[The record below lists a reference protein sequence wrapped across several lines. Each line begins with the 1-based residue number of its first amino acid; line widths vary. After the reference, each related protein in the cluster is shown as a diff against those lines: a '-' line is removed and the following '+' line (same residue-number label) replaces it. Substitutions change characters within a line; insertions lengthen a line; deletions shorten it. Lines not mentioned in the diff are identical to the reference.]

1 MYLSFDFVREYDAF
15 MHRSVNL
22 ISTVFAILAISGC
35 GNGVV
40 SDLPLV
46 VVDGAPAIPTY
57 DPGGVSID
65 VNGDIAALGA
75 KGSRLLV
82 GTSSTV
88 YGLGDVVGTL
98 EEVSVWSDDPSVAA
112 TTGAVHAVGRRST
125 NVLVAADNGIFHTSG
140 DKLLVSPA
148 SSNLASLGISSVAAE
163 SSASGERLWLATS
176 SGLYDLSNGTL
187 SKWTVEDEAG
197 TPTIVATSGHLVF
210 IAYGERLYELNSET
224 KEAGLVPHTFG
235 TIHGIAHGAEGTVY
249 VAADKGFFE
258 RGADGGYTQYTLSD
272 SAEPAKVYAAVF
284 DPKKG
289 MFGMTSA
296 GIVLAQAGKPPSGV
310 MPLPPSLSSATTIPL
325 AAADDI
331 GNIWIGA
338 GNKLEGLK
346 LGSTLTFDA
355 DVVPVFRSYCGSC
368 HIDGAQNSPLIK
380 FEDYET
386 VVALSAKINS
396 RISAGQMPPASATP
410 MPAEAFEILLRW
422 EASGRNR

>member
-1 MYLSFDFVREYDAF
+1 MNRCTNFLGVVIAV
-15 MHRSVNL
+15 MAL
-22 ISTVFAILAISGC
+22 GGC

-46 VVDGAPAIPTY
+46 VVDGAPTIPPY

-65 VNGDIAALGA
+65 VGDEITALGA

-82 GTSSTV
+82 GTKSTV

-98 EEVSVWSDDPSVAA
+98 EEVSVWSDDPSITAQ
-112 TTGAVHAVGRRST
+112 TGAVHAIGRRSA

-148 SSNLASLGISSVAAE
+148 SVELTALGITGLATENSP
-163 SSASGERLWLATS
+163 SGERMWFATS
-176 SGLYDLSNGTL
+176 SGLYELAGNAL

-197 TPTIVATSGHLVF
+197 APTAVATSDRLVF
-210 IAYGERLYELNSET
+210 VAYGDRLYELNVET
-224 KEAGLVPHTFG
+224 EEAGLVPHSFG
-235 TIHGIAHGAEGTVY
+235 TIHSLAHGAENTMY
-249 VAADKGFFE
+249 VAADKGLFE

-272 SAEPAKVYAAVF
+272 GAEPAVAYAAIF

-289 MFGMTSA
+289 MFGLTSA
-296 GIVLAQAGKPPSGV
+296 GIVLAEPGKTPAGV
-310 MPLPPSLSSATTIPL
+310 MPLPGSLAGTTIPM

-331 GNIWIGA
+331 GNIWFGA

-355 DVVPVFRSYCGSC
+355 DVVPVFRAYCGSC
-368 HIDGAQNSPLIK
+368 HLEGANYSPVIK
-380 FEDYET
+380 LDDYET
-386 VVALSAKINS
+386 VVAMSAKINS

>member
-1 MYLSFDFVREYDAF
+1 MRRF
-15 MHRSVNL
+15 VNL
-22 ISTVFAILAISGC
+22 VSVVVAVVAIGGC
-35 GNGVV
+35 SDGVV
-40 SDLPLV
+40 SDLPLA
-46 VVDGAPAIPTY
+46 VVDGAPTIPAY

-65 VNGDIAALGA
+65 VNDEITALGA

-82 GTSSTV
+82 GTPSTV
-88 YGLGDVVGTL
+88 YGLGAVVGTL
-98 EEVSVWSDDPSVAA
+98 EEMSVWSDDPSVADS
-112 TTGAVHAVGRRST
+112 TGAVHSIGRRST

-148 SSNLASLGISSVAAE
+148 SAELSALGISAVAAE
-163 SSASGERLWLATS
+163 TSANGERLWFASTA
-176 SGLYDLSNGTL
+176 GLYELSGSSL
-187 SKWTVEDEAG
+187 SKWTVEDESG
-197 TPTIVATSGHLVF
+197 PPTFVATSEHLVF
-210 IAYGERLYELNSET
+210 AAYGDRLYELNIDT
-224 KEAGLVPHTFG
+224 QEAGLVPHTFG

-249 VAADKGFFE
+249 VAADKGLFE

-272 SAEPAKVYAAVF
+272 TAEPAVAYAAVF

-296 GIVLAQAGKPPSGV
+296 GIVLAEPGKKPAGV
-310 MPLPPSLSSATTIPL
+310 MPLPPSLSGATAIPM
-325 AAADDI
+325 ATADDI

-355 DVVPVFRSYCGSC
+355 DVVPVFRAYCGSC
-368 HIDGAQNSPLIK
+368 HLNGAQNSPVIK
-380 FEDYET
+380 LEDYET
-386 VVALSAKINS
+386 VVAMSAKIVS
-396 RISAGQMPPASATP
+396 RISLGQMPPASAAP

>member
-1 MYLSFDFVREYDAF
+1 LFLKFDFNPEYHPF

-22 ISTVFAILAISGC
+22 ISTVIAVLAISGC
-35 GNGVV
+35 SNGVL

-46 VVDGAPAIPTY
+46 VVNGAPAVPPY

-65 VNGDIAALGA
+65 VNGEITALGA

-82 GTSSTV
+82 GTGSTV
-88 YGLGDVVGTL
+88 YGLGDIVGTL
-98 EEVSVWSDDPSVAA
+98 EEVSVWSDDPTVTAA
-112 TTGAVHAVGRRST
+112 TGAVHAVGRRSS

-148 SSNLASLGISSVAAE
+148 SKELTSLGISSVAAE

-176 SGLYDLSNGTL
+176 SGLYDLSGGKL
-187 SKWTVEDEAG
+187 SQWTVEEETA
-197 TPTIVATSGHLVF
+197 TPTVVETSGHLVF
-210 IAYGERLYELNSET
+210 AAYGDRLYELNVET
-224 KEAGLVPHTFG
+224 QEAGLVSHSFG
-235 TIHGIAHGAEGTVY
+235 TIHSIAHGAEGSVY
-249 VAADKGFFE
+249 IAADKGLFA

-272 SAEPAKVYAAVF
+272 SSEPVKAYAAVF

-289 MFGMTSA
+289 MFGVTAA
-296 GIVLAQAGKPPSGV
+296 GIVLAQPGKPPAGV
-310 MPLPPSLSSATTIPL
+310 MPLPESLSSATTIPM
-325 AAADDI
+325 ATADDI
-331 GNIWIGA
+331 GNVWIGA
-338 GNKLEGLK
+338 GTKLEGLK

-355 DVVPVFRSYCGSC
+355 DVVPVFRTYCGSC
-368 HIDGAQNSPLIK
+368 HIEGAQNSPLIK

-386 VVALSAKINS
+386 VVAMSAKINS

>member
-1 MYLSFDFVREYDAF
+1 

-22 ISTVFAILAISGC
+22 LSAVFAVLAISGC
-35 GNGVV
+35 SNGVL

-46 VVDGAPAIPTY
+46 VVNGAPTIPPY

-65 VNGDIAALGA
+65 VTGEITALGA

-82 GTSSTV
+82 GTDSTV
-88 YGLGDVVGTL
+88 YGLGEVVGTL
-98 EEVSVWSDDPSVAA
+98 EEVSVWSDDPSIAA
-112 TTGAVHAVGRRST
+112 TTGAVHAVGRRSA
-125 NVLVAADNGIFHTSG
+125 NVLVAAENGIFHTSG

-148 SSNLASLGISSVAAE
+148 SSELAALGISSVAAE
-163 SSASGERLWLATS
+163 NSASGERLWLATS
-176 SGLYDLSNGTL
+176 SGLYDLSGGKL
-187 SKWTVEDEAG
+187 SKWSVEDESG
-197 TPTIVATSGHLVF
+197 TPTVVETSGHLVF
-210 IAYGERLYELNSET
+210 AAYGDRLYELNVDT
-224 KEAGLVPHTFG
+224 QEAGQVAHSFG
-235 TIHGIAHGAEGTVY
+235 TIHSIAHGAEGTVY
-249 VAADKGFFE
+249 IAADKGLFE
-258 RGADGGYTQYTLSD
+258 RGADGGYKQYTLSD
-272 SAEPAKVYAAVF
+272 GAESAKAYAAVF

-289 MFGMTSA
+289 MFGITSA
-296 GIVLAQAGKPPSGV
+296 GIVLAQPGKTPAGV
-310 MPLPPSLSSATTIPL
+310 MPVPESLSSAATIPF

-331 GNIWIGA
+331 GNVWIGA

-355 DVVPVFRSYCGSC
+355 DVVPVFRAYCGSC

-386 VVALSAKINS
+386 VVAMSAKINS
-396 RISAGQMPPASATP
+396 RVSAGQMPPASATP

>member
-1 MYLSFDFVREYDAF
+1 LFLNSKFECEYHGF
-15 MHRSVNL
+15 MNRCTNL
-22 ISTVFAILAISGC
+22 IAVVIVGMALGGC

-46 VVDGAPAIPTY
+46 VVDGAPAIPPY

-65 VNGDIAALGA
+65 VPDEITALGA
-75 KGSRLLV
+75 KGSRLLI
-82 GTSSTV
+82 GTKSTV

-98 EEVSVWSDDPSVAA
+98 EEVSVWSDDPSITAK
-112 TTGAVHAVGRRST
+112 TGAVHAVGRRSA
-125 NVLVAADNGIFHTSG
+125 NVLIAADNGIFHTSG

-148 SSNLASLGISSVAAE
+148 SAELTALGITALAAE
-163 SSASGERLWLATS
+163 NSASGERIWFATT
-176 SGLYDLSNGTL
+176 SGLYELEGNTL

-197 TPTIVATSGHLVF
+197 SPTAIATSGQLVF
-210 IAYGERLYELNSET
+210 VAYGDRLFELNVET
-224 KEAGLVPHTFG
+224 EEAGLVPHSFG
-235 TIHGIAHGAEGTVY
+235 TIHSIAHGAENTVY
-249 VAADKGFFE
+249 VAAEKGFFE

-272 SAEPAKVYAAVF
+272 GGTPAAAYAAIF

-289 MFGMTSA
+289 MFGLTSA
-296 GIVLAQAGKPPSGV
+296 GIVLAEPGKTPAGV
-310 MPLPPSLSSATTIPL
+310 MPLPNTLAGTTIPV

-331 GNIWIGA
+331 GNIWFGA

-346 LGSTLTFDA
+346 LGSTLTFDT
-355 DVVPVFRSYCGSC
+355 DVVPVFRTYCGSC
-368 HIDGAQNSPLIK
+368 HLEGANYSPVIK
-380 FEDYET
+380 LDDYET
-386 VVALSAKINS
+386 VVAMSAKINS